1 MTDIA
6 QPAPRGIAALPP
18 AVLSAKIR
26 RRYRAEA
33 RFRAYGLIAIFFGVT
48 FLAILFGS
56 ILSNALS
63 AFRTTEMTLTVQIDE
78 QVVDRAGSRNL
89 TMMQMANWNL
99 LVERALAERISL
111 ADEPIRLI
119 TLIELERASDEEKAA
134 AIDTLIADGAISIPG
149 VETVADGVPL
159 AALMDVD
166 GFLTQSPL
174 MGLSEIGSAAARTT
188 INGAVGGVLVERL
201 DGRVLS
207 LRDLERRQVFDRAE
221 VTEIVDLVTGQLAN
235 PGILPDRFP
244 QILQGELNDALF
256 EAMRPVLKGQT
267 VTPDQVADG
276 PLAEA
281 LDDYL
286 MDLVGDLIS
295 PSARLGVRDA
305 VFADLDLVGGTVT
318 VPMKVA
324 TNVDQLLKGEGG
336 RDLAEERR
344 LLNDLQVMW
353 IDRLLDEGVV
363 ERTFNWEIFYRGDSR
378 NPEVAGL
385 GVAVIG
391 SAYMMLIVLLL
402 TLPLGVATAVYLEEF
417 APKNR
422 ATDLIEVNINN
433 LAAVPSIVF
442 GLLGLAVFI
451 NFLHLPQSAPV
462 VGGLVL
468 TLMTLPTVIIATRA
482 ALRAVPPSIREA
494 ALGVGAS
501 KMQAIRHHVLPLA
514 APGILTGTIIGMA
527 HALGE
532 TAPLIMIGMVAFVAD
547 YPATPLDPAS
557 ALPVQVYRW
566 STQPERGFVE
576 LTSAAILVLL
586 AFLIVMNAT
595 AVWLRRRFERRW

>member
-6 QPAPRGIAALPP
+6 QPAPRGIAALP
-18 AVLSAKIR
+18 AAELSAKIR

-33 RFRAYGLIAIFFGVT
+33 RFRAYGLAAIFVGVT

-56 ILSNALS
+56 IVTNALS
-63 AFRTTEMTLTVQIDE
+63 AFRTTEMTLTATIDE
-78 QVVDRAGSRNL
+78 QVVDRAGTRDR

-99 LVERALAERISL
+99 LVEQALAEAITL
-111 ADEPIRLI
+111 EDEPIRLI
-119 TLIELERASDEEKAA
+119 TLIDLDGASEEEKTAA
-134 AIDTLIADGAISIPG
+134 VDALMAEGAIDIPGVDTIADGIPLG
-149 VETVADGVPL
+149 
-159 AALMDVD
+159 ALMDVD
-166 GFLTQSPL
+166 AFLTRSPL
-174 MGLSEIGSAAARTT
+174 MPLSEIGSAAARTT
-188 INGAVGGVLVERL
+188 INGAVGGILAQRL
-201 DGRVLS
+201 DGRLLS
-207 LRDLERRQVFDRAE
+207 QRDLQRRQVFDRTE
-221 VTEIVDLVTGQLAN
+221 VTEMVETVTGQLTN
-235 PGILPDRFP
+235 PEILPDRFP

-256 EAMRPVLKGQT
+256 LAMQPALKGQT
-267 VTPDQVADG
+267 VTPAEIGNAAV
-276 PLAEA
+276 AEA
-281 LDDYL
+281 VDDYL
-286 MDLVGDLIS
+286 FDLIGDLVS
-295 PSARLGVRDA
+295 PSARLAVRDA
-305 VFADLDLVGGTVT
+305 VFADLDLIGGTVT
-318 VPMKVA
+318 VPMKMA

-344 LLNDLQVMW
+344 LLNDLQVLW
-353 IDRLLDEGVV
+353 IDRLLDQGVV

-378 NPEVAGL
+378 NPEIAGL

-391 SAYMMLIVLLL
+391 SAYMMLIVLVL

-527 HALGE
+527 QALGE